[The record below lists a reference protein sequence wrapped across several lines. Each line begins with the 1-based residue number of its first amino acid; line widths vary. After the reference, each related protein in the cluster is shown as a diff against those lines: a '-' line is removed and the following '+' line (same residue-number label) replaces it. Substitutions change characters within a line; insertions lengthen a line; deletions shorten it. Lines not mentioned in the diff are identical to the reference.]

1 MLTRA
6 IIKGDYVLCGK
17 CLSKLAIIKQTFK
30 CKAYEELIPPIIEIK
45 CKTRK
50 NGVNCEEINVIEF

>member
-1 MLTRA
+1 MLTHA

-17 CLSKLAIIKQTFK
+17 CLSKLAIIKQVFK
-30 CKAYEELIPPIIEIK
+30 CKAYEEMTTPIIEIK

-50 NGVNCEEINVIEF
+50 HGVNCDEINLIEF